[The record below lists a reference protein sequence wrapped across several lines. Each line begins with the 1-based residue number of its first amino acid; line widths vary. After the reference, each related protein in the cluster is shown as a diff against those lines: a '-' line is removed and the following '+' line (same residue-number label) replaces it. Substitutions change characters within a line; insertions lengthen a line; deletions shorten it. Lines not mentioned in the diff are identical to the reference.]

1 MIYSYFTPKSIL
13 YPYENRKQFSCKQR
27 LAVHQ
32 KKIEDGWVDS
42 NTPPPG
48 FILNDQV
55 QVQAI
60 VNTVLVS
67 AFRAQIYEVN
77 T

>member
-1 MIYSYFTPKSIL
+1 MIYSYFTPESIL
-13 YPYENRKQFSCKQR
+13 YPYDNRKQFSCKQR

-48 FILNDQV
+48 FRLND

-67 AFRAQIYEVN
+67 DFRAQIYEVN